1 MFDWNGNGKH
11 DTFDDFVTFGLVHHI
26 IEDSKKNEQ
35 SPAQNNRRGI
45 YRHYDNTDT
54 RSEAVKCLWLLFG
67 IAILIGGVALTVCFI
82 ENQLPGLLVLIITI
96 IVSFIVMS
104 QGNNRGA

>member
-35 SPAQNNRRGI
+35 PPAQNNRRGI
-45 YRHYDNTDT
+45 IVTMIIPIH
-54 RSEAVKCLWLLFG
+54 AVK
-67 IAILIGGVALTVCFI
+67 
-82 ENQLPGLLVLIITI
+82 
-96 IVSFIVMS
+96 
-104 QGNNRGA
+104 R